1 MPEKPELLDVPVE
14 VLFLAAD
21 PPLMARGRVTCRD
34 AESCDVL
41 LEAHEHGFAEGMQVI
56 VDAGEATDLRVVG
69 SIAFVQENLLH
80 VQSRTVVP
88 RDKRIFPRT
97 WGGIKLRYQVAQGE
111 QVRPWLDRGVAASTV
126 WYEPDP
132 WMDFS
137 GSGLKFEDLERCAPD
152 DTLLLDLSIP
162 PRDVRYRASA
172 RVVRLLPIPP
182 EEQAMIER
190 EEGQLL
196 PTHQVAVQ
204 FLELP
209 SEAIEALMDFTLRVQ
224 DALI

>member
-1 MPEKPELLDVPVE
+1 MPEKPVLLDVPVE

-21 PPLMARGRVTCRD
+21 PPLIVPGRVTCRD
-34 AESCDVL
+34 EDSCDVL
-41 LEAHEHGFAEGMQVI
+41 LASEEHGFSEGMQVI

-69 SIAFVQENLLH
+69 NIAFVQDNLLH
-80 VQSRTVVP
+80 VESHTVVP

-97 WGGIKLRYQVAQGE
+97 WGGIRLRYQVAEGRH
-111 QVRPWLDRGVAASTV
+111 VRPWIDHGEPPSTA
-126 WYEPDP
+126 WHEPDP
-132 WMDFS
+132 FMDFS
-137 GSGLKFEDLERCAPD
+137 GSGLKFEDLERCAAD
-152 DTLLLDLSIP
+152 DTLLLELSIP
-162 PRDVRYRASA
+162 PSESWYRASA

-182 EEQAMIER
+182 EEQAMIDR
-190 EEGQLL
+190 EEGQPL

-209 SEAIEALMDFTLRVQ
+209 PEAVEALMDFTLRVQ